1 MLNLSATELW
11 TSSHKSGSPCP
22 KIDYKKKKKK
32 RHTTFFP
39 GCCFSEWHFVEGGK
53 VIKGFGLEKPFYF
66 SSYWADVNKDVVN
79 VNNDLINQSRWQCQE
94 ELESKSRLHPKV
106 IKLDYTLNNYNL
118 NQQNSTWHWGLAPLS
133 QLSLNPSQ
141 LVTYKNEWPVENIHF

>member
-1 MLNLSATELW
+1 MRMADIMAFTVGLTKDLNHTGKIWGREVSVWTPCSISLLLNFGPTQHQSAPPQKVAQKLIT
-11 TSSHKSGSPCP
+11 
-22 KIDYKKKKKK
+22 KKRKK

-94 ELESKSRLHPKV
+94 ELESKSRLHPRV
-106 IKLDYTLNNYNL
+106 IKLDYTLNN
-118 NQQNSTWHWGLAPLS
+118 
-133 QLSLNPSQ
+133 
-141 LVTYKNEWPVENIHF
+141 